1 MALKLMPG
9 ETRNFA
15 FKLPIAVSALNTVN
29 VRFFQNDEKVVEY
42 NNTQSENVYGSAS
55 DEFLL
60 FCVLPRE
67 DTLKF
72 ENKIRAFCQ
81 IEWESGGY
89 HSVAKAQRITDGDYY
104 NREYE
109 VVE

>member
-9 ETRNFA
+9 ETRNFV
-15 FKLPIAVSALNTVN
+15 FKLPVAVSALNTVN

-42 NNTQSENVYGSAS
+42 DSTTGNVYGSTS
-55 DEFLL
+55 DDFLL

-72 ENKIRAFCQ
+72 ENKVKAFCQ
-81 IEWESGGY
+81 IEWETGGY
-89 HSVAKAQRITDGDYY
+89 HSVAKAQRITVGDYH

>member
-72 ENKIRAFCQ
+72 ENKLRA
-81 IEWESGGY
+81 
-89 HSVAKAQRITDGDYY
+89 
-104 NREYE
+104 
-109 VVE
+109 